1 MARWPFYFK
10 KRTLSDQLD
19 AEICFHIEQ
28 LAQEKIAAGMHP
40 NEARRQALLEF
51 GGREQTKEELRD
63 LHRIPILETLAANL
77 KSGIRLMRR
86 SPSFS
91 ITVILTLAIGIGAN
105 SAVFSAI
112 NAILLRP
119 LPFPHS
125 DELMLLRQ
133 FGRTS
138 KAPSLFVAPARLEDW
153 NRLNSTFQ
161 AVSGWYTSDVSDV
174 SGPLPEKVTEALV
187 APRFLQV
194 WGVSPAIGRDFAP
207 VEEHFGGPNAAL
219 ISDRLWRRKFNADPN
234 VIGKKLHLEKNS
246 YSIIGVMP
254 ASFLFPD
261 HDVDVWLSSPPDAP
275 YAQDRRSTWFTVI
288 GRLKPGVTAAQGRA
302 NLAAV
307 QAQLA
312 RQFPKTDS
320 HLAVDVQPLKEET
333 VGGVRRS
340 LWVLFGSVSLLLL
353 IACTNIAALLLART
367 TEREREMSVR
377 FSLGASRSS
386 VVGQLLTECFVLAFT
401 GSVLGV
407 FVAAAGSNALR
418 LLAKTLPRA
427 NEITLDWR
435 IVLYTLGA
443 AVVATFLCGL
453 YPVLRGTRPA
463 IAGDLANSSRTQV
476 STRHP
481 LQWLLVAVQVALA
494 VVLLVGAGLL
504 LRSFEELGR
513 VSPGFDPSHVL
524 TLQISG
530 NWGETAD
537 MKALTQRIDN
547 TLEELRAV
555 PGVLGAATSASLPG
569 ILSDSRTELKV
580 TERSN
585 MEDKI
590 FADSRYVSN
599 GYFETMR
606 IPVLAGEDC
615 RQSATYY
622 GNVVVNRS
630 FANTYL
636 AGAQAIGHHVQLVSS
651 QFLPSA
657 ARILGVV
664 GDAREQGL
672 NREPVPTV
680 YWCVSAPDPSPNFLI
695 RTQSDPMA
703 MAQILR
709 RKIHEM
715 EPGRSAYAISPL
727 QDHLSDSFSENRLR
741 AILLTLF
748 AATAVSLACIGLYG
762 TLSYFVALRRR
773 EVGLRLA
780 LGALRGQIVWQ
791 FLRTGLVISL
801 CGCVAGLCLALGFAH
816 VLSGMLY
823 GVSTADS
830 ETLFS
835 VALLIAAMAIFSSL
849 LPAIRAARVEP
860 MDALREE

>member
-10 KRTLSDQLD
+10 KRALNDQLD
-19 AEICFHIEQ
+19 AEICFHIDQ
-28 LAQEKIAAGMHP
+28 VSQEKIAAGMHP
-40 NEARRQALLEF
+40 NEARRQALLGF
-51 GGREQTKEELRD
+51 GTREQTKEELRD
-63 LHRIPILETLAANL
+63 VHRIPILETLAANL
-77 KSGIRLMRR
+77 KSGMRLMRR

-112 NAILLRP
+112 DAILLRP

-133 FGRTS
+133 FDRTS

-153 NRLNSTFQ
+153 NRLNSAFQ

-194 WGVSPAIGRDFAP
+194 WGVSPVLGRDFAP
-207 VEEHFGGPNAAL
+207 NEEHFGGPNAAL
-219 ISDRLWRRKFNADPN
+219 ISDRLWRRKFNADTN
-234 VIGKKLHLEKNS
+234 VIGNKLHLEKNS

-320 HLAVDVQPLKEET
+320 HLAVDMQALKEGT

-407 FVAAAGSNALR
+407 FVAAAGSHALR
-418 LLAKTLPRA
+418 LLAKSLPRA

-435 IVLYTLGA
+435 IVLYTLGT

-453 YPVLRGTRPA
+453 YPALRGTRPA

-636 AGAQAIGHHVQLVSS
+636 AGVQAIEHHVHLVSS
-651 QFLPSA
+651 QFLPSP

-715 EPGRSAYAISPL
+715 EPGRSVYAISPL

-791 FLRTGLVISL
+791 FLWT
-801 CGCVAGLCLALGFAH
+801 
-816 VLSGMLY
+816 VL
-823 GVSTADS
+823 
-830 ETLFS
+830 
-835 VALLIAAMAIFSSL
+835 
-849 LPAIRAARVEP
+849 
-860 MDALREE
+860 